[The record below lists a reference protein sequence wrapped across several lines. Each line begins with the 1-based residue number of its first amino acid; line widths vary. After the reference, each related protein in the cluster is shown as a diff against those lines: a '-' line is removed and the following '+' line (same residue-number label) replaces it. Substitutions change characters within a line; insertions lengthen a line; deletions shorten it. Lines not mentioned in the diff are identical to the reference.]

1 MGIIKSFTVGKGDIF
16 YIKHNRS
23 NYTTIDCFLSNEN
36 IDGVMN
42 EISNK
47 ARSQSITRP
56 ISTHPNDGYVYG
68 LEYPEKKVVIANFY
82 CSVDETTQK
91 GQKDSL
97 HKYCDLKDSSK
108 EFYLYGACFCKWI
121 REEVEKEEGNFTSRE
136 GVTVL
141 WQDTDN
147 EHFENTYEEP
157 INGES
162 QDRISPII
170 RCGFENGMTMVFWS
184 DFESHLMGDILEEV
198 DFKKINVLF
207 VSHHKS
213 KSGRLPDEWLEAM
226 DPDIVIIGGTP
237 YENLDYI
244 NYDGHNKITQNSAGD
259 IFLDCSEGK
268 VDIYVSN
275 PTYNVTY
282 LKNNYESN
290 RYGCYYIGTLEV

>member
-121 REEVEKEEGNFTSRE
+121 GEEVEKKEGNHSIGRNHLGRTFY
-136 GVTVL
+136 
-141 WQDTDN
+141 
-147 EHFENTYEEP
+147 F
-157 INGES
+157 
-162 QDRISPII
+162 
-170 RCGFENGMTMVFWS
+170 CS
-184 DFESHLMGDILEEV
+184 D
-198 DFKKINVLF
+198 KCRKIFDLNPN
-207 VSHHKS
+207 K
-213 KSGRLPDEWLEAM
+213 
-226 DPDIVIIGGTP
+226 
-237 YENLDYI
+237 YI
-244 NYDGHNKITQNSAGD
+244 QI
-259 IFLDCSEGK
+259 
-268 VDIYVSN
+268 
-275 PTYNVTY
+275 
-282 LKNNYESN
+282 
-290 RYGCYYIGTLEV
+290 